1 MTISTRTPAANRR
14 MRRFTPALSAL
25 ACAIALG
32 ATASPVLAQAVAQE
46 TGAGTGTATPIAPR
60 LSAAVLT
67 PVQVPGT
74 TPMSAAAIDLAA
86 AGYSEHEFYA
96 TGQAQRY
103 RGALPGAQA
112 TAQVIDGG
120 WPYRTRVLVRTPKA
134 AKFNGTLV
142 VEWTN
147 VTAGQDIDFAFA
159 ESYAHLLREGY
170 AVAVVSAQRLGVER
184 LKTWSPQRYGDLNVA
199 ADNTDPPTGQK
210 LDACPPGT
218 ACPGDPLSWDIMT
231 QVSKALKD
239 NAAPT
244 QPLPGLKV
252 RKVIALGESQSAM
265 RLSLYY
271 NAIQPLYRFFDGF
284 VFLDL
289 AQQMR
294 PDVATPAISVNSES
308 LAGYLPP
315 PTTSSHTR
323 IWEVAGASHASFYAV
338 NYVDA
343 MLLRD
348 QSVIGPNGPMTFTQ
362 MLASQGCQLNPLFS
376 KVDTGLVLNA
386 AIAGVRQWAET
397 GQPVAPTRQ
406 FQRDAQ
412 AAVMRDADGQVMG
425 GVRLAQFAVP
435 TAHMAPN
442 GEALGCLL
450 AGHHRDFTA
459 DELKQ
464 RYGRHA
470 AYVKQVRLVMQQAMA
485 QGHVLPHD
493 ARAAIRAAEQAQVA
507 R

>member
-1 MTISTRTPAANRR
+1 MGANAAPAA
-14 MRRFTPALSAL
+14 AQGASA
-25 ACAIALG
+25 A
-32 ATASPVLAQAVAQE
+32 ATAHTQPVA
-46 TGAGTGTATPIAPR
+46 IAPR
-60 LSAAVLT
+60 LSAAVLV

-74 TPMSAAAIDLAA
+74 TPMSAAAVDLAA
-86 AGYSEHEFYA
+86 AGYTEREFYA
-96 TGQAQRY
+96 NGVAQRY

-120 WPYRTRVLVRTPKA
+120 WPYSTRVLVRSPQA
-134 AKFNGTLV
+134 ARFNGTLV

-159 ESYAHLLREGY
+159 ESHAHLLREGY
-170 AVAVVSAQRLGVER
+170 AVAVVSAQRLGVDR
-184 LKTWSPQRYGDLNVA
+184 LKTWSPQRYGHLNVA
-199 ADNTDPPTGQK
+199 ADSLDPLTGEK
-210 LDACPPGT
+210 IDVCPPGT

-231 QVSKALKD
+231 QVAKALRD
-239 NAAPT
+239 NAAPG
-244 QPLPGLKV
+244 QPLPGLSV

-271 NAIQPLYRFFDGF
+271 NAIQPLYRVFDGF

-294 PDVATPAISVNSES
+294 SDVATPAISVNSES

-315 PTTSSHTR
+315 PTTAAHTR
-323 IWEVAGASHASFYAV
+323 VWEVAGTSHASFYAV

-348 QSVIGPNGPMTFTQ
+348 ESVVSPSGPITFTQ
-362 MLASQGCQLNPLFS
+362 MMASQGCKLNPLFS

-386 AIAGVRQWAET
+386 AIAGVRRWAET
-397 GQPVAPTRQ
+397 GQPAAPTRQ
-406 FQRDAQ
+406 FQRDANN
-412 AAVMRDADGQVMG
+412 VVIRDSNGQVMG
-425 GVRLAQFAVP
+425 GVRLPQFAVP

-442 GEALGCLL
+442 GDALGCVL
-450 AGHHRDFTA
+450 AGHHRDYTA

-464 RYGRHA
+464 RYGSKK
-470 AYVKQVRLVMQQAMA
+470 AYAHQVRAVMQQAVA
-485 QGHVLPHD
+485 DGYVLPSD
-493 ARAAIRAAEQAQVA
+493 ARAANRAAERVVWQ